1 MPWLDEEPEW
11 DEEDENE
18 QERLLRLAL
27 ALGLRVCDEL
37 DEPYVE

>member
-11 DEEDENE
+11 DEDDETE

-27 ALGLRVCDEL
+27 SLGLRACDDL

>member
-11 DEEDENE
+11 DEDDESE

-27 ALGLRVCDEL
+27 ALGLRRADEL